1 MSIRILV
8 LSALWCLIV
17 PSIVE
22 ASIPYFHRVQAQN
35 GDSAQ
40 RILKR
45 YHLND
50 QTCNFSQFIKI
61 NNLSEKA
68 SIVAGKDYL
77 IPVYIYD
84 YNGKSIRSSIGI
96 GEENWDKALRIKS
109 YNEILH
115 SEGLRRLDIINSKLV
130 WVPYHELNC
139 LGTKVI
145 IDEQDVIN
153 KSLETG
159 KKSKSN
165 VAFASKGAN
174 GKETGTSSGRKFA
187 IFGSKY
193 EDVPLLTSQLAGKVF
208 YLVGGHGGPDPG
220 AMGKKNGKTICEDEY
235 AYDVTLRLARLLLQ
249 HGATAYM
256 VTRDD
261 DDGIRDDTFLD
272 CDSDERYWGSKT
284 TMPLKQIARLRHR
297 SAVVNAL
304 YDKHRKQ
311 GVNDQFLV
319 AIHIDSRSK
328 AAQTDLFFY
337 HYPGSS
343 KGKQLAQSL
352 HSSIM
357 DQYAKHQ
364 PGRKYNGTVSE
375 RNLHMLRETK
385 SSNVFIEL
393 GNLNHPTDQKRIL
406 ESENRQVL
414 AEWLCQGF
422 LEANR

>member
-8 LSALWCLIV
+8 LSTLWWLIL
-17 PSIVE
+17 PSMLE

-50 QTCNFSQFIKI
+50 QSCNLSQFIKI
-61 NNLSEKA
+61 NNLSDRA
-68 SIVAGKDYL
+68 PITAGKDYF
-77 IPVYIYD
+77 IPIYIYE
-84 YNGKSIRSSIGI
+84 YNGKSIRSSIGVD
-96 GEENWDKALRIKS
+96 NWDKALRIKS
-109 YNEILH
+109 YNEILL
-115 SEGLRRLDIINSKLV
+115 SEGLRRRDIINSKLV

-139 LGTKVI
+139 LGTKTNL
-145 IDEQDVIN
+145 DEQVVLS
-153 KSLETG
+153 KSIETS
-159 KKSKSN
+159 KKTKSN
-165 VAFASKGAN
+165 VVFASKGAN
-174 GKETGTSSGRKFA
+174 GKETGTSSGRKFT

-193 EDVPLLTSQLAGKVF
+193 ENVPLKSSALAGKVF

-220 AMGKKNGKTICEDEY
+220 AMGKNSGHTICEDEY

-272 CDSDERYWGSKT
+272 CDSDERYWGSRT

-352 HSSIM
+352 HSSIK
-357 DQYAKHQ
+357 DQYARHQ
-364 PGRKYNGTVSE
+364 PGRTYTGTVSE

-385 SSNVFIEL
+385 SSNVYIEL

-406 ESENRQVL
+406 EADNRQVL

>member
-1 MSIRILV
+1 MMPCIL
-8 LSALWCLIV
+8 
-17 PSIVE
+17 E
-22 ASIPYFHRVQAQN
+22 ASVPYFHRVQAQS
-35 GDSAQ
+35 GDSASKLLQ
-40 RILKR
+40 R

-50 QTCNFSQFIKI
+50 QACNFSQFLKI

-68 SIVAGKDYL
+68 RIRSGQNYF

-84 YNGKSIRSSIGI
+84 YNGKSIRSTIGVD
-96 GEENWDKALRIKS
+96 NWDKAIRIKT
-109 YNEILH
+109 YNDVLL
-115 SEGLRRLDIINSKLV
+115 SEGLRTEDIINSKVV

-139 LGTKVI
+139 IGTKVKMDDQI
-145 IDEQDVIN
+145 VLKNSIKESQKN
-153 KSLETG
+153 
-159 KKSKSN
+159 KSN
-165 VAFASKGAN
+165 VVFASKGSN
-174 GKETGTSSGRKFA
+174 GVEKGTSSGRKFA
-187 IFGSKY
+187 IFGTKY
-193 EDVPLLTSQLAGKVF
+193 EDVPLVSSTLGGKVF

-220 AMGKKNGKTICEDEY
+220 AMGVKNGKTICEDEY

-261 DDGIRDDTFLD
+261 NDGIRDDTFLD
-272 CDSDERYWGSKT
+272 CDSDERYWGSRT

-337 HYPGSS
+337 HYPGSK
-343 KGKQLAQSL
+343 KGKHLAQSL
-352 HSSIM
+352 HSSIAN
-357 DQYAKHQ
+357 QYARHQ
-364 PGRKYNGTVSE
+364 PGREYKGTVSE

-393 GNLNHPTDQKRIL
+393 GNLNHPHDQKRIL
-406 ESENRQVL
+406 ESENRQL
-414 AEWLCQGF
+414 IAEWLFQGL
-422 LEANR
+422 LEANQ

>member
-8 LSALWCLIV
+8 LSALLSIAL
-17 PSIVE
+17 PSIME

-35 GDSAQ
+35 GDTAGLLLQ
-40 RILKR
+40 R
-45 YHLND
+45 YHLHS
-50 QTCNFSQFIKI
+50 QPCNLSQFIKI
-61 NNLSEKA
+61 NQLGDNA
-68 SIVAGKDYL
+68 VINAGKDYFL
-77 IPVYIYD
+77 PVYIYE
-84 YNGKSIRSSIGI
+84 YNGKSIRSTIGVD
-96 GEENWDKALRIKS
+96 NWDKAIRIKT
-109 YNEILH
+109 YNEILL
-115 SEGLRRLDIINSKLV
+115 SEGLRKTDIINSKLV

-139 LGTKVI
+139 LGKKVEM
-145 IDEQDVIN
+145 DENVIM
-153 KSLETG
+153 
-159 KKSKSN
+159 SKSIETSNKNKNN
-165 VAFASKGAN
+165 VVFASKGKN
-174 GKETGTSSGRKFA
+174 GVETGTSSGRKFT

-193 EDVPLLTSQLAGKVF
+193 EDVPLITSALAGKVF

-220 AMGKKNGKTICEDEY
+220 AMGKNSGKDICEDEY

-261 DDGIRDDTFLD
+261 NDGIRDDTFLV

-284 TMPLKQIARLRHR
+284 TMPRKQIARLRHR
-297 SAVVNAL
+297 AAVVNAL

-311 GVNDQFLV
+311 GLNDQFLV

-352 HSSIM
+352 HSSIKN
-357 DQYAKHQ
+357 QYAKHQ
-364 PGRKYNGTVSE
+364 PGRDYTGTVSE

-385 SSNVFIEL
+385 SSNVYIEL

>member
-8 LSALWCLIV
+8 LSALWCLIC
-17 PSIVE
+17 PTLVE
-22 ASIPYFHRVQAQN
+22 ASIPYFHRVQAQH
-35 GDSAQ
+35 GDSAE

-45 YHLND
+45 YHLQD
-50 QTCNFSQFIKI
+50 QSCNLSQFIKI
-61 NNLSEKA
+61 NNLNEKA
-68 SIVAGKDYL
+68 IIHSGKDYF
-77 IPVYIYD
+77 IPVYIYE
-84 YNGKSIRSSIGI
+84 YNGKSIRSTIGVD
-96 GEENWDKALRIKS
+96 NWDKALRIKS
-109 YNEILH
+109 YNEILL
-115 SEGLRRLDIINSKLV
+115 SEGLRSKDIVNSKIV
-130 WVPYHELNC
+130 WVPYHELHC
-139 LGTKVI
+139 MGTQVS
-145 IDEQDVIN
+145 IDQQVV
-153 KSLETG
+153 L
-159 KKSKSN
+159 SKSIETSKKQKGN
-165 VAFASKGAN
+165 VTFASKGAN
-174 GKETGTSSGRKFA
+174 GKETGRSSGRKFT

-193 EDVPLLTSQLAGKVF
+193 ENVPLISSELAGKVF

-220 AMGKKNGKTICEDEY
+220 AMGKKNGRTICEDEY

-261 DDGIRDDTFLD
+261 NDGIRDDTFLE
-272 CDSDERYWGSKT
+272 CDSDERYWGSRT
-284 TMPLKQIARLRHR
+284 TMPLKQVARLRHR
-297 SAVVNAL
+297 SAVVNSL
-304 YDKHRKQ
+304 YGKHRKQ
-311 GVNDQFLV
+311 GLQNQFLV

-337 HYPGSS
+337 YYPGSS

-352 HSSIM
+352 HSSIK
-357 DQYAKHQ
+357 DQYARHQ
-364 PGRKYNGTVSE
+364 PGREYTGTVSE

-406 ESENRQVL
+406 EANNRQVL

>member
-8 LSALWCLIV
+8 LSAVWCLIL
-17 PSIVE
+17 PSVLE

-35 GDSAQ
+35 GDSAD

-50 QTCNFSQFIKI
+50 QTCNLSQFIKI
-61 NNLSEKA
+61 NNLNEKA
-68 SIVAGKDYL
+68 TITAGKDYFL
-77 IPVYIYD
+77 PVYIYE
-84 YNGKSIRSSIGI
+84 YNGKSIRSSIGVD
-96 GEENWDKALRIKS
+96 NWDKALRIKS
-109 YNEILH
+109 YNEILL
-115 SEGLRRLDIINSKLV
+115 SEGLRNSDIINSKLV

-139 LGTKVI
+139 MGSKVTV
-145 IDEQDVIN
+145 DEQVV
-153 KSLETG
+153 L
-159 KKSKSN
+159 SKSIETSKKNKGN
-165 VAFASKGAN
+165 VVFASKGAN

-187 IFGSKY
+187 IFGSQY
-193 EDVPLLTSQLAGKVF
+193 EEVPLISSALAGKVF

-220 AMGKKNGKTICEDEY
+220 AMGKKNGRTICEDEY

-261 DDGIRDDTFLD
+261 NDGIRDDTFLD
-272 CDSDERYWGSKT
+272 CDNDERYWGSRT

-311 GVNDQFLV
+311 GLNDQFLV

-337 HYPGSS
+337 HYPGSI

-352 HSSIM
+352 HSSIK

-364 PGRKYNGTVSE
+364 PGRSYNGTVSE

-406 ESENRQVL
+406 ESKNRQVL